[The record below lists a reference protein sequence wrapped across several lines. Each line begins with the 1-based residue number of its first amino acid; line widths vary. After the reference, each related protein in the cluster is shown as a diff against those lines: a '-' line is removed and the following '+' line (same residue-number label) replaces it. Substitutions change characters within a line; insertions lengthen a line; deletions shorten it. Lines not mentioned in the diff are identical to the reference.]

1 MVTQEQIPSTPA
13 CRAVGG
19 EARGSSLPHAE
30 GVRGISG
37 VCSSLGHLGSCHYS
51 KDEFQNFLQDPVK
64 LSRTPV
70 LTDRQCPIFHYQPD
84 FTQDKLKKKKK
95 RILTARSQPSWEL
108 SHVQE
113 QQETQ
118 ERGSLLQAGG

>member
-95 RILTARSQPSWEL
+95 EY
-108 SHVQE
+108 
-113 QQETQ
+113 
-118 ERGSLLQAGG
+118 